1 MSCEYKLTC
10 EGLKTYFTLGLN
22 LEFYIMSILAVDC
35 VLQLKKRVCCKAASC
50 PPETCDTTGS
60 GDFPWVL
67 LGMKGLTGLLV
78 TVI

>member
-22 LEFYIMSILAVDC
+22 LEFYIMSILAVDR
-35 VLQLKKRVCCKAASC
+35 VLQLKKWVCHNTASC
-50 PPETCDTTGS
+50 PSKICDTTGS

-78 TVI
+78 GVI